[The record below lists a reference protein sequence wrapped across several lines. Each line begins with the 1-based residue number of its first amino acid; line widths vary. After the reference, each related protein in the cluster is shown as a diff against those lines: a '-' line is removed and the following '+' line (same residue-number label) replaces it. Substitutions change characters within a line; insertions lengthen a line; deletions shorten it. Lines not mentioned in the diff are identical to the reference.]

1 MKIGVPMTSQETKD
15 WLLTPPPT
23 KHKNRNKIITFW
35 DERIAIFTDDMTDE
49 DIKEECLKRSS
60 WY

>member
-1 MKIGVPMTSQETKD
+1 MTSQETKD

-23 KHKNRNKIITFW
+23 KHKNSKYRRNEIITFW
-35 DERIAIFTDDMTDE
+35 DDSTDIFTDDMTDE
-49 DIKEECLKRSS
+49 DIKKECLRRSS